1 MVSIM
6 RQSISW
12 THFEADSSISV
23 CIEHAEHFVDEDL
36 GLVPGHEVHGHD
48 ALLVQG
54 AARAHLDK
62 SSEKTNFEHF
72 YWPFVKI

>member
-1 MVSIM
+1 M
-6 RQSISW
+6 RQIISR

-23 CIEHAEHFVDEDL
+23 CIKHAEHFVDEDL

-48 ALLVQG
+48 ALLVQC

-62 SSEKTNFEHF
+62 SSKKTNFEH
-72 YWPFVKI
+72 